1 MKSAK
6 NSTSTTSTN
15 SASSMPMEMMPSLTS
30 MPLWSL
36 TSKPRSTLILFPHS
50 LLLFLLVF
58 FVFVCLIQLGT
69 QNRKGKKKKRQTMCS
84 EESLACILTVAEL
97 NTTKYQLQNRA
108 LLSFVLHSTTTQWRK
123 KKRENNN
130 SRRQA
135 PSPAELRST
144 SITLRL
150 YSRRIQ

>member
-1 MKSAK
+1 
-6 NSTSTTSTN
+6 
-15 SASSMPMEMMPSLTS
+15 
-30 MPLWSL
+30 
-36 TSKPRSTLILFPHS
+36 
-50 LLLFLLVF
+50 
-58 FVFVCLIQLGT
+58 
-69 QNRKGKKKKRQTMCS
+69 MCS
-84 EESLACILTVAEL
+84 EESLVCILTVAEL

-123 KKRENNN
+123 KKRENND